1 MENTVDWCQAIQ
13 QKLIFNN
20 SSLGVYINKG
30 LFLTVTVSAKIKV
43 PRQVSASL
51 ILKLDNIYFFS
62 HFALPK
68 AKKYKEELKIR
79 KYLLWNQV

>member
-1 MENTVDWCQAIQ
+1 MENTVDWGQAIQ

-30 LFLTVTVSAKIKV
+30 LFSTVTVSAKIKV

-51 ILKLDNIYFFS
+51 TLKLGNICFFS
-62 HFALPK
+62 YFALSK

-79 KYLLWNQV
+79 KYLL